1 RFMRVFYGIPPTLH
15 LYIISFYLYR
25 VNIKNSQEL
34 TDEELL
40 QRYKSDDNSQW
51 VGILFDRYAILLL
64 GMCMKYLKNEED
76 ARDSVQQIFLKV
88 LADIN
93 KHQVQFFRAWIY
105 MVTKNHCL
113 MQLRQRNHVRQEE
126 VNEKHLNDPAPPEE
140 KANLAE
146 KEVLLTNM
154 EQALEQLN
162 DEQRICVK
170 LFYLEKCSYSEI
182 TEKTGYSL
190 LQVKSYI
197 QNGKRNLKLLLSKQ
211 GKQ

>member
-1 RFMRVFYGIPPTLH
+1 MH
-15 LYIISFYLYR
+15 LYIISFYLYP

-40 QRYKSDDNSQW
+40 QRYKADDNSHW
-51 VGILFDRYAILLL
+51 VGILFDRYALLLL

-113 MQLRQRNHVRQEE
+113 MQLRQRNQVRQEE
-126 VNEKHLNDPAPPEE
+126 VSEKHLNDPAPPEE
-140 KANLAE
+140 KTTLAE

-162 DEQRICVK
+162 EEQRSCVK
-170 LFYLEKCSYSEI
+170 LFYLEKCSYQEI
-182 TEKTGYSL
+182 TDRTGYTL